1 MAREL
6 PQVDKPPPPA
16 GRTRYVLLVGA
27 LGFVGLAGYAGYVL
41 FPRFALPPVAGAGL
55 VALAAGAGV
64 ASFFSPCSFPLL
76 LTLLSRG
83 IAAERAGGRMRMA
96 LVFGGTFAAGAA
108 AFTVLLGLLIG
119 LSGGALAGS
128 ITFTSALGIALRIA
142 VGTLLVFLGLLQANV
157 IPISF
162 HGVERAVRP
171 LGEAHARLRRDR
183 PLAGWALFGFG
194 YLLIGFG

>member
-83 IAAERAGGRMRMA
+83 IAAEQGRRRLRVA
-96 LVFGGTFAAGAA
+96 LVFGG
-108 AFTVLLGLLIG
+108 AF
-119 LSGGALAGS
+119 S
-128 ITFTSALGIALRIA
+128 
-142 VGTLLVFLGLLQANV
+142 
-157 IPISF
+157 
-162 HGVERAVRP
+162 
-171 LGEAHARLRRDR
+171 
-183 PLAGWALFGFG
+183 
-194 YLLIGFG
+194 